1 MNKLTIPKYIKK
13 KIDKIKLGRGEATS
27 TFTEDYGI
35 SHDISQLGVPKG
47 WRKVKSR
54 SRPGEYSYLNL
65 ETGNVHSHLIRK
77 TELIDA
83 GFDQSAYPFNYILE
97 KFNKE
102 EIKLAIELKKKGYY
116 DIHIYDAINGAG
128 MFSSNRERLTTLS
141 VCGIPNTKLITYI
154 SNPVTKDEFSTEI
167 YEYMDSDEHYIYCGG
182 ELVGTREEGEK
193 SINCIRIG
201 DNDYNY
207 QYVGIGGYVIGAL
220 KNSKGENIQEETQ
233 YGLAFNVP
241 TILKIISIKK
251 GIKVDYILVC
261 EDTFGNKYKYNS
273 KMIEPIILNEYTDWG
288 THYKKMNDKVEKYV
302 VGMRVKGDDDVHA
315 DGSIHRGEAIGEKSI
330 NCIRIEYSD
339 NNYRYVGIGEY
350 VIGALKNSK
359 GENIQEETQYGL
371 AFNVPTILKIISIK
385 KGIKVDYI
393 LVCEDTFGNKYKYNS
408 KMIEPIILNEYTDWG
423 THYKKMNDKVE
434 KYRT

>member
-1 MNKLTIPKYIKK
+1 MNNNAYKLKYKK
-13 KIDKIKLGRGEATS
+13 YKAKYSDMKGGATS

-54 SRPGEYSYLNL
+54 SRPGEYSYFNL
-65 ETGNVHSHLIRK
+65 ETGEVHTHLIRI

-83 GFDQSAYPFNYILE
+83 GFDQSTYPFNYILE

-128 MFSSNRERLTTLS
+128 KFSGNSNRTTSLS
-141 VCGIPNTKLITYI
+141 RCGIPKTKLITYI
-154 SNPVTKDEFSTEI
+154 SNPVTKNEFSTKI

-220 KNSKGENIQEETQ
+220 KNSKGENIQEATP
-233 YGLAFNVP
+233 YGLAGVP

-251 GIKVDYILVC
+251 EIGKTDYILVC
-261 EDTFGNKYKYNS
+261 D
-273 KMIEPIILNEYTDWG
+273 
-288 THYKKMNDKVEKYV
+288 
-302 VGMRVKGDDDVHA
+302 
-315 DGSIHRGEAIGEKSI
+315 
-330 NCIRIEYSD
+330 
-339 NNYRYVGIGEY
+339 
-350 VIGALKNSK
+350 
-359 GENIQEETQYGL
+359 
-371 AFNVPTILKIISIK
+371 
-385 KGIKVDYI
+385 
-393 LVCEDTFGNKYKYNS
+393 DTFGNKYKYNS

>member
-1 MNKLTIPKYIKK
+1 M
-13 KIDKIKLGRGEATS
+13 
-27 TFTEDYGI
+27 
-35 SHDISQLGVPKG
+35 
-47 WRKVKSR
+47 
-54 SRPGEYSYLNL
+54 
-65 ETGNVHSHLIRK
+65 IRK

-193 SINCIRIG
+193 SINCIRI
-201 DNDYNY
+201 
-207 QYVGIGGYVIGAL
+207 
-220 KNSKGENIQEETQ
+220 
-233 YGLAFNVP
+233 
-241 TILKIISIKK
+241 
-251 GIKVDYILVC
+251 
-261 EDTFGNKYKYNS
+261 
-273 KMIEPIILNEYTDWG
+273 
-288 THYKKMNDKVEKYV
+288 
-302 VGMRVKGDDDVHA
+302 
-315 DGSIHRGEAIGEKSI
+315 
-330 NCIRIEYSD
+330 EYSD

-385 KGIKVDYI
+385 KGIKFDYI